1 MPSLRASIVRAF
13 TGAYFSLIDRQRTDV
28 RVMRRRWDL
37 LGSFLHTAAGVAVTR
52 AEVAGLAVE
61 WLMPKRVRT
70 PGLLL
75 YLHGGAYVMG
85 SCATHRRLVS
95 HIARSAGI
103 RAVVPEYRLAP
114 EHPFP
119 AALEDSVGLYRTLL
133 RDGHAPREIVIAG
146 DSAGGGLALA
156 TLLALRAAGD
166 ELPAAACLLSPWLDL
181 AGTGESIATRAGRDP
196 WFDPGDMPMVA
207 AYYCATERLREPLV
221 SPVYAD
227 LSSLPPL
234 YIQVGSDEIL
244 LSDSTRA
251 ADKVRDAGGDVE
263 IEVWP
268 GMWHVFQAFV
278 GQMPESRAAIEGIG
292 DFIRRTLAPELDSEA

>member
-1 MPSLRASIVRAF
+1 MTSFRASIVRAF
-13 TGAYFSLIDRQRTDV
+13 TGAYFALIDRKRTDV

-37 LGSFLHTAAGVAVTR
+37 LGSLLHTAYGVTVERTQ
-52 AEVAGLAVE
+52 VAGLDAE
-61 WLMPKRVRT
+61 WLMPDRVQET
-70 PGLLL
+70 GLLL

-95 HIARSAGI
+95 HIARAAGI
-103 RAVVPEYRLAP
+103 RALLPEYRLAP

-119 AALEDSVGLYRTLL
+119 AALEDSVDLYRSLL
-133 RDGHAPREIVIAG
+133 RDGHAPQDIVIAG

-156 TLLALRAAGD
+156 TLLALRDAGD
-166 ELPAAACLLSPWLDL
+166 KLPAGACLLSPWLDL
-181 AGTGESIATRAGRDP
+181 AGSGESLTTRATRDP
-196 WFDPGDMPMVA
+196 WFDPSDMPMVA
-207 AYYCATERLREPLV
+207 AYYCSADRLHEPLV

-227 LSSLPPL
+227 LSGLPPL

-251 ADKVRDAGGDVE
+251 ADMVRAAGGEVE
-263 IEVWP
+263 IEIWP

-278 GQMPESRAAIEGIG
+278 GQMPESRAAINGIG
-292 DFIRRTLAPELDSEA
+292 AWLRRIRHRQND